1 MSPSLLSSINAGY
14 QDATALAEAVQA
26 GALTAT
32 DVVAAA
38 RKRASSEKG
47 HALNAFITED
57 WDGAAAAAAS
67 LDARR
72 AAGEPL
78 GPLAGVPFSVKD
90 VIAVAGLP
98 VTAASLAFAG
108 TTATTTAPAVQRLLD
123 ADAILIGKTNCP
135 EFAFGVTCDSPLN
148 GRTGNPRF
156 PAATPGGSSGG
167 EAASIAAGISAL
179 GVGTDFGGSLRW
191 PAQCVGIV
199 ALRPGIGALPGEGQ
213 VPGLG
218 GNFGSEGVLPAVSPG
233 MQGSFQTIGPLARSV
248 RDLQV
253 AYRVM
258 SGVEADAG
266 TGQSAAFRV
275 GWSDG
280 RVFGPV
286 RSEVSALMGRLAAAL
301 AAAGHAVEQQPDL
314 LAECL
319 PAYNRLR
326 ALDPMLDHAAA
337 VAGKEDSVSG
347 PNLETIRESLRASS
361 ADTGLAWAAAESARR
376 QALRQ
381 INAVDVVLLPVAGGP
396 AADVE
401 GVLDIDGRQLQG
413 WEVMGPCRAVTLTGC
428 PVVSLPVGLSAEG
441 LPLSVQVIAPPGG
454 ELTAL
459 AFAELLEAL
468 VLEHSVKP
476 AGDRTAS

>member
-1 MSPSLLSSINAGY
+1 MSSSLLRSINAGY
-14 QDATALAEAVQA
+14 QDATALAEAVRA

-32 DVVAAA
+32 EVVTAA
-38 RKRASSEKG
+38 RKRAGSEKG
-47 HALNAFITED
+47 QALNAFITED
-57 WDGAAAAAAS
+57 WEGAAATAAS

-72 AAGEPL
+72 AAGKPL

-90 VIAVAGLP
+90 VIAAAGLP

-108 TTATTTAPAVQRLLD
+108 TMATTTAPAVQRLLD
-123 ADAILIGKTNCP
+123 ADAILVGKTNCP

-148 GRTGNPRF
+148 GRTANPRF

-213 VPGLG
+213 VPGTG

-248 RDLQV
+248 RDLRL
-253 AYRVM
+253 AYSVM

-266 TGQSAAFRV
+266 PGQFRIA
-275 GWSDG
+275 WSDG
-280 RVFGPV
+280 RIFGPV
-286 RSEVSALMGRLAAAL
+286 RSEVIALIGRLAAAL
-301 AAAGHAVEQQPDL
+301 AAEGHAVEQQPEL
-314 LAECL
+314 LAESL

-337 VAGKEDSVSG
+337 VAGKEDSISV
-347 PNLETIRESLRASS
+347 PNLKTIRESLKSS
-361 ADTGLAWAAAESARR
+361 PADTSLAWAAAESARR
-376 QALRQ
+376 QALGQ
-381 INAVDVVLLPVAGGP
+381 INAVDIVLIPVAGGP

-401 GVLDIDGRQLQG
+401 GVLDVDGRQLQG

-441 LPLSVQVIAPPGG
+441 LPLSVQVIAPQGG
-454 ELTAL
+454 EMTAL
-459 AFAELLEAL
+459 AFAEVLEAL
-468 VLEHSVKP
+468 VIERSLTP
-476 AGDRTAS
+476 AGTLGTS